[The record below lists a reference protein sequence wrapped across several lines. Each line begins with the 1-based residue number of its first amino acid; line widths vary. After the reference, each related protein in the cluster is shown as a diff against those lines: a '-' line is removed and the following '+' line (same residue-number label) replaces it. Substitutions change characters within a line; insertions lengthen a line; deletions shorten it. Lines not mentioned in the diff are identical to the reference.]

1 MGTGEWLLLIVS
13 VLTAIYL
20 LVALWKPEKF

>member
-1 MGTGEWLLLIVS
+1 MATGEWLLLIVG

-20 LVALWKPEKF
+20 LVALWRPDRF